1 VTQDFGQAARYHAS
15 VIALRAP
22 TPLTLGIAIITLM
35 WFAREAFEVRH
46 TRCGRPRAAV
56 VNNPAPPASPEQ
68 LTMRWQHE
76 ERECSITSITSIV
89 IRGQF
94 TSHEPTDG
102 FTLSFAGS
110 EGHYTTMTDKRGYFE
125 ARIPREDFAGDPC
138 ELPRHHRH
146 FTDPQL
152 TLTYTIDVER

>member
-1 VTQDFGQAARYHAS
+1 VTQDFGQAARYHGQ

-22 TPLTLGIAIITLM
+22 TCLSLGIATTL
-35 WFAREAFEVRH
+35 
-46 TRCGRPRAAV
+46 AAV
-56 VNNPAPPASPEQ
+56 TGLWIAWPKSECLCIDRASQTQAAAAPSAEP

-76 ERECSITSITSIV
+76 VRECGLANITSIV

-94 TSHEPTDG
+94 TSRDPSEG

-110 EGHYTTMTDKRGYFE
+110 EGHYTTMTDATGYFE
-125 ARIPREDFAGDPC
+125 VRIPREDFAGDPC
-138 ELPRHHRH
+138 ELPRHHRQ

-152 TLTYTIDVER
+152 TLTYTIDAER